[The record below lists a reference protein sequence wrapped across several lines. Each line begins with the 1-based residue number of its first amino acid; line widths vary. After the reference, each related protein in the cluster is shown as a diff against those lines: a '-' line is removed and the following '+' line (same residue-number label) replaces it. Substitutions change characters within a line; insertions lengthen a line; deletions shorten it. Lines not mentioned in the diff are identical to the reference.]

1 MESFNK
7 VKENLKK
14 NLYPFFDSKN
24 LLSAHKKIKSELNF
38 KFENYIIVGIGGSSQ
53 GSKAV
58 SHFLNVKNIFYFDHL
73 NTEKIV
79 RTLSSLNLKNT
90 GFIFISKSG
99 DTSEV
104 LTLFDYIKEVVQD
117 NLDLSK
123 NFLTIT
129 ENSTSPL
136 YNLSTHLGIRI
147 IEHHK
152 GIGGRFSIFSH
163 TGMVPIS
170 LFFNKTEDFYEGLD
184 SALSRFLAY
193 NVNDTSDG
201 KTYSPVQTALRKY
214 DLINKGKKIGVILL
228 YGDELFELGN
238 WMKQLYAES
247 LGKKGFGYLPVI
259 SKMTQDQHS
268 LLQLYL
274 DGPKDKFFEFYSV
287 NYLESNNFINI
298 ALSNHKDALLKTLES
313 EKLPI
318 VKISNYFTEDNHTIG
333 FQLGYFFAELIL
345 ETLLLAE
352 MGNVDPFGQD
362 AIEKQKNFLKKV

>member
-201 KTYSPVQTALRKY
+201 KTYSPVQTALRIY
-214 DLINKGKKIGVILL
+214 DLINKG
-228 YGDELFELGN
+228 N
-238 WMKQLYAES
+238 
-247 LGKKGFGYLPVI
+247 
-259 SKMTQDQHS
+259 
-268 LLQLYL
+268 
-274 DGPKDKFFEFYSV
+274 
-287 NYLESNNFINI
+287 
-298 ALSNHKDALLKTLES
+298 
-313 EKLPI
+313 
-318 VKISNYFTEDNHTIG
+318 
-333 FQLGYFFAELIL
+333 
-345 ETLLLAE
+345 
-352 MGNVDPFGQD
+352 
-362 AIEKQKNFLKKV
+362 